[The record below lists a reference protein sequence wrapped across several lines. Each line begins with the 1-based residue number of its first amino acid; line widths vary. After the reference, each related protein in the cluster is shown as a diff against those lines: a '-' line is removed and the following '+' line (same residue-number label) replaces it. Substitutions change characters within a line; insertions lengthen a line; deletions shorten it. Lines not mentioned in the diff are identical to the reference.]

1 MRQIFLDTETTGL
14 LPEEGHRVIE
24 IGCIEMVN
32 RRVTGNNLHL
42 YLNPERDI
50 DVAAS
55 EIHGI
60 TLDQLQDKPRF
71 ADIATQFLEFVA
83 GAEIIIHNAAFD
95 MGFLESELSKTNRQP
110 LRPQLANVVDTYQ
123 MAKVLHPGKRK
134 SLDALCERY
143 GISNAHRTHHGAL
156 LDAGLL
162 AEVFLAMTQGQETLE
177 ISVETHLPNGANVK
191 HWPPRLFRV
200 YASTEE
206 LLLHETA
213 LDMIAKESKQVPL
226 WRLSPLLLRC

>member
-1 MRQIFLDTETTGL
+1 MRQIYLDTETTGL

-32 RRVTGNNLHL
+32 RRVTGSNLHL

-50 DVAAS
+50 DIAAS

-71 ADIATQFLEFVA
+71 GDIAQQFVEFVS

-95 MGFLESELSKTNRQP
+95 MGFLESELARANCPP
-110 LRPQLANVVDTYQ
+110 LRQQLSNVVDTYQ

-177 ISVETHLPNGANVK
+177 INVETKREAGTQLE
-191 HWPPRLFRV
+191 HWPPRLLAVF
-200 YASTEE
+200 ASPVE
-206 LLLHETA
+206 LALHETA
-213 LDMIAKESKQVPL
+213 LDLIAKESKQMPL
-226 WRLSPLLLRC
+226 WRLSPTN

>member
-50 DVAAS
+50 DIAAS

-71 ADIATQFLEFVA
+71 ADVAQQFLEFVA

-95 MGFLESELSKTNRQP
+95 MGFLESELAKSNRQP

-177 ISVETHLPNGANVK
+177 ISVEAQRPTGTQIE
-191 HWPPRLFRV
+191 HWPPRLFGV
-200 YASTEE
+200 SASPEE
-206 LLLHETA
+206 LARHESV
-213 LDMIAKESKQVPL
+213 LDMIAKESKQTPL
-226 WRLSPLLLRC
+226 WRLGLTS

>member
-24 IGCIEMVN
+24 IGCIEMIN
-32 RRVTGNNLHL
+32 RRITGNNLHW

-71 ADIATQFLEFVA
+71 TDIAQQFVDFVA

-95 MGFLESELSKTNRQP
+95 MGFLESELGRANRQP

-123 MAKVLHPGKRK
+123 MAKLLHPGKRK

-177 ISVETHLPNGANVK
+177 ISVETHREAGAHIE
-191 HWPPRLFRV
+191 HWPPRLFGLP
-200 YASTEE
+200 ASSEE
-206 LLLHETA
+206 LARHESA
-213 LDMIAKESKQVPL
+213 LDVIAKESKQIPL
-226 WRLSPLLLRC
+226 WRLVSIS

>member
-24 IGCIEMVN
+24 IGCIEMIN

-42 YLNPERDI
+42 YLNPDREIDI
-50 DVAAS
+50 AAS

-71 ADIATQFLEFVA
+71 ADVADQFVGFVS
-83 GAEIIIHNAAFD
+83 GAQIIIHNAAFD
-95 MGFLESELSKTNRQP
+95 MGFLESELSKVGKSP
-110 LRPQLANVVDTYQ
+110 LRPQLDEVIDTYQ
-123 MAKVLHPGKRK
+123 MAKILHPGKRK

-162 AEVFLAMTQGQETLE
+162 AEVFLAMTQGQESLE
-177 ISVETHLPNGANVK
+177 ISVDSRHGFSHSADHSVGHGPE
-191 HWPPRLFRV
+191 HWPPKLF
-200 YASTEE
+200 E
-206 LLLHETA
+206 LPA
-213 LDMIAKESKQVPL
+213 
-226 WRLSPLLLRC
+226 